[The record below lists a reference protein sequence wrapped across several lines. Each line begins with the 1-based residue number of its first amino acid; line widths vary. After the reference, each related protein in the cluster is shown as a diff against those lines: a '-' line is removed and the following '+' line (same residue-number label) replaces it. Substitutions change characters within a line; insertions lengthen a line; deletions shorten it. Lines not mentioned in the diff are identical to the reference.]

1 MSHLPVLFEDNH
13 LLVVNKPAGL
23 PTMGVSEG
31 EASAWRIAIAYIKR
45 KYQKPGNVFLGVV
58 SRLDTVT
65 SGVLI
70 FARTSKAAERLSEQI
85 RAHQVK
91 KSYWAVP
98 ESTLPKASG
107 ELFDWVYKDDLAHR
121 MRIGTEQSPTAQQ
134 AHLRYRQ
141 VAQLREAPLYE
152 IELITGRKHQIRLQF
167 SSRQA
172 PLWGDVKYGGKQSFP
187 AGIALHAR
195 SLSIKHPTRDE
206 HLTWM
211 APLPASWKSLDA
223 PHTIWPVSNPF
234 AF

>member
-1 MSHLPVLFEDNH
+1 MSHLPVLYEDNH

-23 PTMGVSEG
+23 PTMGVAEG
-31 EASAWRIAIAYIKR
+31 EPSAWRMATAYIKR
-45 KYQKPGNVFLGVV
+45 KYQKPGNVYLGVV

-91 KSYWAVP
+91 KTYWAAP
-98 ESTLPKASG
+98 EKALTQTSG
-107 ELFDWVYKDDLAHR
+107 ELFDWVYKDDAAHR
-121 MRIGTEQSPTAQQ
+121 MRIGTERSPAAQQ

-152 IELITGRKHQIRLQF
+152 IELVTGRKHQIRLQF
-167 SSRQA
+167 SSRHA
-172 PLWGDVKYGGKQSFP
+172 PLWGDTKYGGNRSFSL
-187 AGIALHAR
+187 GIALHAR
-195 SLSIKHPTRDE
+195 SLSVKHPTRDE
-206 HLTWM
+206 LLTWN
-211 APLPASWKSLDA
+211 APLPASWKIFDA
-223 PHTIWPVSNPF
+223 PHTVWPVSNPF

>member
-1 MSHLPVLFEDNH
+1 MSHLPVLYEDNH

-31 EASAWRIAIAYIKR
+31 EPSAWRIAIAYIKR

-85 RAHQVK
+85 RAHQVQK
-91 KSYWAVP
+91 TYWAVP

-107 ELFDWVYKDDLAHR
+107 ELCDWVYKDDLAHR
-121 MRIGTEQSPTAQQ
+121 MRIGTEQSPAAQ
-134 AHLRYRQ
+134 H
-141 VAQLREAPLYE
+141 AQLRYHQIAQLRDAPLYE
-152 IELITGRKHQIRLQF
+152 VELITGRKHQIRLQF
-167 SSRQA
+167 SSRRA
-172 PLWGDVKYGGKQSFP
+172 PLWGDAKYGGRQSFP
-187 AGIALHAR
+187 IGIALHAR

-206 HLTWM
+206 LLTWI
-211 APLPASWKSLDA
+211 APLPDSWKVFDA